1 MNHTIYC
8 VAEDLQSMPTAELTS
23 LNSGDG
29 NGARIVSLF
38 MEEVMEEA
46 TSNEMSGSSAGTVF

>member
-38 MEEVMEEA
+38 MEEA
-46 TSNEMSGSSAGTVF
+46 TSYEMSGSSAGTVF